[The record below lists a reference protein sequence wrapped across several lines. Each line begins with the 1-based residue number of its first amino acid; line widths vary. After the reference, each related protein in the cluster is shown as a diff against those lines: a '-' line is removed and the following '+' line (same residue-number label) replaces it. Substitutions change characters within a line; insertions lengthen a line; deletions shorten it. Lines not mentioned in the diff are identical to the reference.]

1 MLLRHARE
9 AHPGLLDDQ
18 RWPALA
24 AHAQTCKALEVFR
37 EISQPFKP
45 PA

>member
-1 MLLRHARE
+1 LI
-9 AHPGLLDDQ
+9 DDG

-24 AHAQTCKALEVFR
+24 AHCDMCEALEVFR
-37 EISQPFKP
+37 EISQPFIP